1 MKLPEIIIH
10 STFISRTLLSANEDE
25 RSVYLIKL
33 SLPEDAQYH
42 FEPGDI
48 VFVYPENNP
57 DLVTRTL
64 SLLQI
69 QADAN
74 IEDVDG
80 QNYSLEEALS
90 KHYELRLKS
99 SVLEQFPE
107 EKHDDFWFC
116 LEALCTQKGA
126 SFEAKDV
133 LSWLRPMRPRAYSI
147 ASAKVQLPNA
157 VELVVGLVSFPGS
170 DGEMCEGL
178 SSGFLCRRLQ
188 SGQAL
193 NIYIKSSKFR
203 LPEDSAL
210 PVVMVGPGTGI
221 APFKAFLEY
230 RAIAK
235 ATGPNW
241 LFCGGRHRANDFVLK
256 TFLEDLQERKILTRI
271 DTAFS
276 RDQDYKIY
284 VQDRMRENSKLL
296 WEWFQQGAYF
306 YICGDAKH
314 MAKDVE
320 AALLDIIQKEGQ
332 LSLEDTQ
339 QYLKDLRLAGRYQK
353 DVY

>member
-1 MKLPEIIIH
+1 MKLPENIIH
-10 STFISRTLLSANEDE
+10 STFISRILLSANEDE

-33 SLPEDAQYH
+33 SLPDTQYH

-57 DLVTRTL
+57 ESVARIL

-69 QADAN
+69 QADIK
-74 IEDVDG
+74 IEDTDG
-80 QNYSLEEALS
+80 QAYSLEEGLL

-107 EKHDDFWFC
+107 EKRDDFWFC
-116 LEALCTQKGA
+116 LEALGAQKGTA
-126 SFEAKDV
+126 FEAKDV

-147 ASAKVQLPNA
+147 ASAHIQLPNA
-157 VELVVGLVSFPGS
+157 VELVVGLVSFPGVN
-170 DGEMCEGL
+170 GEVCEGL

-188 SGQAL
+188 AGQSL

-203 LPEDSAL
+203 LPEDSSL
-210 PVVMVGPGTGI
+210 PIIMVGPGTGI

-230 RAIAK
+230 RAVTK
-235 ATGPNW
+235 ATGANW

-256 TFLEDLQERKILTRI
+256 NFLEELQERKVLTRI

-332 LSLEDTQ
+332 LSLEEAQ

>member
-1 MKLPEIIIH
+1 MKLPENIIH

-33 SLPEDAQYH
+33 SLPDAKYR
-42 FEPGDI
+42 FIPGDI
-48 VFVYPENNP
+48 VFVYPENAP
-57 DLVTRTL
+57 ELVTRVL
-64 SLLQI
+64 SFLQV
-69 QADAN
+69 QANANVEDA
-74 IEDVDG
+74 DG
-80 QNYSLEEALS
+80 QSYSLEEVLS

-99 SVLEQFPE
+99 SVLEQFSE
-107 EKHDDFWFC
+107 EKRDDFWFC
-116 LEALCTQKGA
+116 LKALCLQKGA

-133 LSWLRPMRPRAYSI
+133 VAWLRPMRPRAYSI
-147 ASAKVQLPNA
+147 ASAQVQLPSA
-157 VELVVGLVSFPGS
+157 IELVVGLVSFHGI
-170 DGEMCEGL
+170 DGDVCEGL

-188 SGQAL
+188 IGQSL
-193 NIYIKSSKFR
+193 NICIKTSKFR
-203 LPEDSAL
+203 LPEDSSL
-210 PVVMVGPGTGI
+210 PVIMVGPGTGI

-230 RAIAK
+230 RAITR
-235 ATGPNW
+235 ATGANW

-256 TFLEDLQERKILTRI
+256 NFLGELQNRKVLTRI

-276 RDQDYKIY
+276 RDQNYKIY

-320 AALLDIIQKEGQ
+320 AALLEIIQKEGH
-332 LSLEDTQ
+332 LSLGEAQ